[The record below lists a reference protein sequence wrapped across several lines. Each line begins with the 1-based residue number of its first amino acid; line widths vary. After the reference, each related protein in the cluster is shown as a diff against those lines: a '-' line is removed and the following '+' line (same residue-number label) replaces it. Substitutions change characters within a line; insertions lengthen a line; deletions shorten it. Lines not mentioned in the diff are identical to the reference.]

1 MPPGFSVSY
10 PNHSCCEVLEQDH
23 FICTQMAP
31 CPFSGWPY
39 KLHAALHEETQCEV
53 NSDSGIGK
61 HVATV
66 IPKE

>member
-10 PNHSCCEVLEQDH
+10 PNHSYYEVLEQDH
-23 FICTQMAP
+23 FICAQTTP
-31 CPFSGWPY
+31 CPFSGRPC
-39 KLHAALHEETQCEV
+39 KLHVALHEKTQSEV